1 MTKNTKAH
9 LAGLGANFIFGI
21 NYAIIKYVTPSYI
34 QPLAVN
40 VVRVLV
46 SVSLFWSLFLMK
58 PGTAAGIQKK
68 DIPRFILCGLTGIT
82 LNQVC
87 LIKGLSM
94 TSSFHGAM
102 LSLGTPIFISIFA
115 VWLLKE
121 KMNLTRLAGLACG
134 ISGAAILIMIKDTTG
149 NNTNNMLG
157 DMLALMAAIAYAF
170 YLVLA
175 KPLMQSY
182 SALHVTRWVLTI
194 GALGILPIGW
204 GPVVHTNWQ
213 AVHASHWLALGCV
226 GVAGTFLGY
235 LMSVYALSIIGP
247 SATGSYI
254 YTQPVFAAIV
264 SILFL
269 GDHFTLIKAA
279 ATALIFAGVYLVNR
293 KRT

>member
-58 PGTAAGIQKK
+58 PGTAGIQKK

-102 LSLGTPIFISIFA
+102 LSP
-115 VWLLKE
+115 
-121 KMNLTRLAGLACG
+121 
-134 ISGAAILIMIKDTTG
+134 G
-149 NNTNNMLG
+149 NT
-157 DMLALMAAIAYAF
+157 
-170 YLVLA
+170 
-175 KPLMQSY
+175 
-182 SALHVTRWVLTI
+182 
-194 GALGILPIGW
+194 
-204 GPVVHTNWQ
+204 
-213 AVHASHWLALGCV
+213 
-226 GVAGTFLGY
+226 
-235 LMSVYALSIIGP
+235 
-247 SATGSYI
+247 
-254 YTQPVFAAIV
+254 
-264 SILFL
+264 
-269 GDHFTLIKAA
+269 HFH
-279 ATALIFAGVYLVNR
+279 
-293 KRT
+293 

>member
-46 SVSLFWSLFLMK
+46 SISLFWSLFLMK

-68 DIPRFILCGLTGIT
+68 DILRFILCGLTGIA

-121 KMNLTRLAGLACG
+121 KMNATRLAGLACG
-134 ISGAAILIMIKDTTG
+134 IGGATILIMIRDAG
-149 NNTNNMLG
+149 SNTNNIVG
-157 DMLALMAAIAYAF
+157 DLLALTAAIAYAF

-175 KPLMQSY
+175 RPLMQSY

-194 GALGILPIGW
+194 GAIAILPIGW
-204 GPVVHTNWQ
+204 GPFIHTDWQ
-213 AVHASHWLALGCV
+213 AFHASHWLALGFV
-226 GVAGTFLGY
+226 AVAGTFLGY
-235 LMSVYALSIIGP
+235 LLSVYALSIIGP

-264 SILFL
+264 STLFL